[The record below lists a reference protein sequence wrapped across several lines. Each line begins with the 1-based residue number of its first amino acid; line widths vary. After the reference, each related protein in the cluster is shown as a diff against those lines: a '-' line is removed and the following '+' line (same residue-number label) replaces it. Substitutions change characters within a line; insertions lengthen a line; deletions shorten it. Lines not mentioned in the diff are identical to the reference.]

1 MIRITDI
8 LDKIQQYNPKAD
20 LNIIDKAYI
29 FSARSH
35 AGQVRLSGEPYL
47 SHPLEV
53 AGILADMKL
62 DTVSIAAGLL
72 HDVIEDSKAEKKEIA
87 EIFGAE
93 AAHIVEGVTKLSKL
107 KFSSAQEREAESIR
121 KMILAMADDIRVI
134 LIKLADRIHNMR
146 TLDYHPT
153 EKKKKKIAKETL
165 DIYAPITARLGI
177 KWMKIELEDT
187 AFKYLQPEEYAMIK
201 SMVVKSKEER
211 KEYVEKVKGLIE
223 KKIEAAGL
231 KCEVLGRFKYFYSI
245 YNKMAQQNLEFE
257 EVYDI
262 IAFRIILDTVHQ
274 CYEALG
280 IIHSLWKPIPKKFKD
295 YIGSPKPNMYQSL
308 HTTVVGPYGERA
320 EIQIRTREMDE
331 TARLGIAAHWSY
343 KEGVRG
349 DEKTEKAY
357 AWLQEIIENQKN
369 IKDSNEFMENIK
381 IDLFPDEVYIFT
393 PMGEIKSF
401 PKGSTPI
408 DFAYSIHTEVGNE
421 CVGAKINGRMVPL
434 KYELNTG
441 DIVTISTKKGGKPSK
456 DWLGFVKTVRARS
469 KIRQSIKTE
478 ERERSVTL
486 GREMCEKLFR
496 KNKLNFNSFAKSEDM
511 EKAVETLGFKTLDD
525 LIASVGYGKTTSAQ
539 IIGRLQAID
548 EAKNEDK
555 QDAILSK
562 VAERP
567 KKRKDKSGIIV
578 KGLDDILIRFGNCCQ
593 PVPGEP
599 IVGYITRGYGVTIH
613 RADCVHALNMN
624 PERQIEADWGK
635 EDKRGRYP
643 AKLKIVSY
651 DRVGLLADLTAGMK
665 KNDSSIEDIKIYKY
679 PNKTADCIFFIM
691 VRDNKHLKE
700 IMADLKRVK
709 AVQHVR
715 RL

>member
-8 LDKIQQYNPKAD
+8 LDKVQQYNPEAD
-20 LNIIDKAYI
+20 FNIIDKAYI

-87 EIFGAE
+87 EVFGAE
-93 AAHIVEGVTKLSKL
+93 TAHIVEGVTKLSEL
-107 KFSSAQEREAESIR
+107 NFRSDQEREAESIR

-146 TLDYHPT
+146 TLGYHPT
-153 EKKKKKIAKETL
+153 EKKKRKIAKETL

-187 AFKYLQPEEYAMIK
+187 AFKYLQPAEYTMIK
-201 SMVVKSKEER
+201 NMVAKSKEER
-211 KEYVEKVKGLIE
+211 SEYVEKVKLLIKNE
-223 KKIEAAGL
+223 IKAAGL

-245 YNKMAQQNLEFE
+245 YNKMRQQNLEFE

-308 HTTVVGPYGERA
+308 HTTVVSPYGERV
-320 EIQIRTREMDE
+320 EIQIRTWEMDE

-343 KEGVRG
+343 KEGIKA
-349 DEKTEKAY
+349 DEKTEKIY

-369 IKDSNEFMENIK
+369 IKDSKEFMENIK

-393 PMGEIKSF
+393 PLGEIKSF
-401 PKGSTPI
+401 PKGATPI

-421 CVGAKINGRMVPL
+421 CVGAKVNGRMIPL
-434 KYELNTG
+434 KYQLNIG
-441 DIVTISTKKGGKPSK
+441 DIVTVLTKKGGRPSK

-478 ERERSVTL
+478 ERKRSITL

-511 EKAVETLGFKTLDD
+511 EKVIEALGFKTLDD
-525 LIASVGYGKTTSAQ
+525 LIASVGYGKTTPAQ
-539 IIGRLQAID
+539 IIGKLQAFD
-548 EAKNEDK
+548 EAKDEDK
-555 QDAILSK
+555 QEAILSK
-562 VAERP
+562 IAERP

-593 PVPGEP
+593 PVPGEH

-613 RADCVHALNMN
+613 RTDCTHALNMN
-624 PERQIEADWGK
+624 PERRIEADWGK
-635 EDKRGRYP
+635 EDKQGRYP

-651 DRVGLLADLTAGMK
+651 DRVGLLADLTACMK
-665 KNDSSIEDIKIYKY
+665 KNDSSIEDIKIDKH
-679 PNKTADCIFFIM
+679 PNKTADCIFFIT
-691 VRDNKHLKE
+691 VRDNEHLKE
-700 IMADLKRVK
+700 IISDLKRVK
-709 AVQHVR
+709 TVQFIQ

>member
-245 YNKMAQQNLEFE
+245 YNKMVQQNLAFE

-262 IAFRIILDTVHQ
+262 IAFRIILDNVHQ
-274 CYEALG
+274 WYEALR
-280 IIHSLWKPIPKKFKD
+280 IIHSLCKTITKKFK
-295 YIGSPKPNMYQSL
+295 
-308 HTTVVGPYGERA
+308 H
-320 EIQIRTREMDE
+320 
-331 TARLGIAAHWSY
+331 
-343 KEGVRG
+343 
-349 DEKTEKAY
+349 
-357 AWLQEIIENQKN
+357 
-369 IKDSNEFMENIK
+369 
-381 IDLFPDEVYIFT
+381 
-393 PMGEIKSF
+393 
-401 PKGSTPI
+401 
-408 DFAYSIHTEVGNE
+408 
-421 CVGAKINGRMVPL
+421 
-434 KYELNTG
+434 
-441 DIVTISTKKGGKPSK
+441 
-456 DWLGFVKTVRARS
+456 
-469 KIRQSIKTE
+469 
-478 ERERSVTL
+478 
-486 GREMCEKLFR
+486 
-496 KNKLNFNSFAKSEDM
+496 
-511 EKAVETLGFKTLDD
+511 
-525 LIASVGYGKTTSAQ
+525 
-539 IIGRLQAID
+539 
-548 EAKNEDK
+548 
-555 QDAILSK
+555 
-562 VAERP
+562 
-567 KKRKDKSGIIV
+567 
-578 KGLDDILIRFGNCCQ
+578 
-593 PVPGEP
+593 
-599 IVGYITRGYGVTIH
+599 
-613 RADCVHALNMN
+613 
-624 PERQIEADWGK
+624 
-635 EDKRGRYP
+635 
-643 AKLKIVSY
+643 
-651 DRVGLLADLTAGMK
+651 
-665 KNDSSIEDIKIYKY
+665 
-679 PNKTADCIFFIM
+679 
-691 VRDNKHLKE
+691 
-700 IMADLKRVK
+700 
-709 AVQHVR
+709 
-715 RL
+715 